1 METPII
7 AVVIGVV
14 GLALL
19 FIIMRRVLRM
29 AIRLVL
35 IGLVLFALLIGG
47 VFWWWNSSSSGG
59 TGDKASPARD
69 AGTQQRR
76 GNSR

>member
-7 AVVIGVV
+7 AVVIGVI
-14 GLALL
+14 GLAVL
-19 FIIMRRVLRM
+19 FVIMRKVLRM

-35 IGLVLFALLIGG
+35 VGLVLFALLIGG
-47 VFWWWNSSSSGG
+47 VFWWWNSGG
-59 TGDKASPARD
+59 TSDKATPSRD
-69 AGTQQRR
+69 AGTQRR

>member
-7 AVVIGVV
+7 AIVIGVV

-47 VFWWWNSSSSGG
+47 VYWWWSSSG
-59 TGDKASPARD
+59 TGDKASPAR
-69 AGTQQRR
+69 GTQQQR